1 MPTWKFRHL
10 SPSDKRLRTYL
21 AIAGVL
27 ISSLSSASVYVSAAP
42 CSFSVD
48 LLLPRSLRTSLHA
61 SSGCHSTSCRPVLAV
76 SLLSNNLLG
85 HPML

>member
-21 AIAGVL
+21 AIAAVL
-27 ISSLSSASVYVSAAP
+27 ISSLSSASASVYVSAAP

-76 SLLSNNLLG
+76 SL
-85 HPML
+85 